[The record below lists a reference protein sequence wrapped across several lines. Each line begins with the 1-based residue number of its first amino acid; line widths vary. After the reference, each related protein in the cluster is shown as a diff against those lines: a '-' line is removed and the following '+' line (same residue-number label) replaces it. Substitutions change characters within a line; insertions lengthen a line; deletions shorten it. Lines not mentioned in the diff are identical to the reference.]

1 MRHFPAIKRKRLAVL
16 SLSLCLFRIWEWFVW
31 RKWRRWCTMVPTG
44 SWRRTRSW
52 FVLGAQCC
60 DIRQETEIFVRL
72 VLCRPSLWEG
82 LICCYIFFADLLLAN
97 RGKTSTHKRKSSAER
112 EPRGKKRKKQ
122 ENSEEKPA
130 KKRPRTGDR
139 REKRQ
144 DKQVAK
150 RTKTRPKL
158 NRKSPSKFK
167 PQSRTKRKK
176 QRWSRNWRCKNVNSS

>member
-60 DIRQETEIFVRL
+60 DIRQETEIFVRS
-72 VLCRPSLWEG
+72 VLCRPSLWKG

-97 RGKTSTHKRKSSAER
+97 RGKTHKRKSSAER

-158 NRKSPSKFK
+158 NRKTPSKFK